1 MNLRASQNGKAFTM
15 TLNKPLLAPR
25 VRELI
30 ALGASIAGNCL
41 PCLRYHFSEARK
53 TGLSSSEIAEAI
65 ELAKMVKQRPI
76 NDIAHLAEELRQRVE
91 ENKPKSEEEIS

>member
-1 MNLRASQNGKAFTM
+1 M
-15 TLNKPLLAPR
+15 TLKKPLLDPR

-53 TGLSSSEIAEAI
+53 IGLSSSEIAEAI

-76 NDIAHLAEELRQRVE
+76 NDIAHLAEDLLQRDG
-91 ENKPKSEEEIS
+91 KKEIKEGEQEAGREAIE

>member
-1 MNLRASQNGKAFTM
+1 M
-15 TLNKPLLAPR
+15 TLNKPLLDPR

-41 PCLRYHFSEARK
+41 PCLRYHFGEARK
-53 TGLSSSEIAEAI
+53 IGLSCSEIAEAI

-76 NDIAHLAEELRQRVE
+76 NDISRLGEELLQRAE